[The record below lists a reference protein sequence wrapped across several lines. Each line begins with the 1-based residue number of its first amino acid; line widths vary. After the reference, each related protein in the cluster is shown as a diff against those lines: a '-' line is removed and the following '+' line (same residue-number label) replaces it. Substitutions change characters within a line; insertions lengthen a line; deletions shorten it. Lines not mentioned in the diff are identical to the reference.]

1 MAPTVPHDDR
11 KEEEILI
18 LSNIVRCVD
27 SNESVAEAPECVQ
40 LKFSLDAQYKE
51 ILI

>member
-1 MAPTVPHDDR
+1 MVPRDDR

-18 LSNIVRCVD
+18 LSNIVRRVD

-40 LKFSLDAQYKE
+40 LKFGLDAQYEE